1 MKKIFT
7 LAIAA
12 LAAISVNAQS
22 VTKQALAFTGNPWN
36 VSVQAKSNVGLTSNA
51 AWGEY
56 KLTADPVDPK
66 QYKSIKL
73 KYHDLVAGSD
83 DGAFQTK
90 FEGEGESIYAP
101 LDPEA
106 TELNIEID
114 TLANPL
120 TTVELQAKSAGS
132 YVLIDG
138 AYLVANDGTETQLVM
153 AGAVWGIDVDP
164 LTTPTLLFTGQYGGQ
179 ELVLAEDGSHI
190 TYDPAT
196 EADIEKVV
204 VITASKPTTTA
215 FTMENQNGGA
225 GFAWTNLDAGVTVLT
240 DTLNAT
246 TAVDGTTGAAKA
258 VEQVWI
264 KANADTGYPS
274 EIAVTGAFLVTG
286 SHEAI
291 VNAIEGIKAEAKTLN
306 VNAPMYNL
314 AGQMVNKSYK
324 GVVIQN
330 GKKFINK

>member
-22 VTKQALAFTGNPWN
+22 VTKQALAFTGNTWN

-66 QYKSIKL
+66 QYKSIKI

-83 DGAFQTK
+83 DGAYQTK
-90 FEGEGESIYAP
+90 FEGEGEGIYVS

-106 TELNIEID
+106 TELNVEID

-164 LTTPTLLFTGQYGGQ
+164 LSTPTLSFTGQYGGQ

-196 EADIEKVV
+196 EADVEKVV

-215 FTMENQNGGA
+215 FTFESQNGGA
-225 GFAWTNLDAGVTVLT
+225 GFAWTNLDAGLTVLT
-240 DTLNAT
+240 DTLNAK
-246 TAVDGTTGAAKA
+246 TAVDDKGAAKA
-258 VEQVWI
+258 VDQVWI
-264 KANADTGYPS
+264 KANAADGYPS

-291 VNAIEGIKAEAKTLN
+291 VNAIEGIKADAKTLN